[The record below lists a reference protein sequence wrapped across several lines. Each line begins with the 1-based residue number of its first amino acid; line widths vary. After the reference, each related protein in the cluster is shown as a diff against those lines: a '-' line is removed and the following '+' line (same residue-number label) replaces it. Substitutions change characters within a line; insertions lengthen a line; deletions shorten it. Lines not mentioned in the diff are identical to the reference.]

1 MNREAAGPPEVGVR
15 TPRQATSTSGACF
28 RECGLN
34 KLGERKDECRDA
46 CGEHDESECR
56 NASGDQ
62 PEPSRSE
69 LPSQSE
75 QPSLSERGANE
86 PKRQDGE
93 RGQEPARRTKLNE
106 GPIVANTSL
115 STCPSGSDLSML
127 AIVGRYRVE
136 RGHLHHDSQPSD

>member
-1 MNREAAGPPEVGVR
+1 M
-15 TPRQATSTSGACF
+15 SGACF

-34 KLGERKDECRDA
+34 KLGEREDECRDA